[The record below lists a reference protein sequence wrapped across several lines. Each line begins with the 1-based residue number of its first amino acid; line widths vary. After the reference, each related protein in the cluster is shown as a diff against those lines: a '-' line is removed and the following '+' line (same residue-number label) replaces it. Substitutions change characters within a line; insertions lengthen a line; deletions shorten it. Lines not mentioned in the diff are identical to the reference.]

1 MPGNHWQVYLVPV
14 AGGAPQQLTSGSTNH
29 LDPSWSPSGDALVY
43 GPGWDIVVEGHTAT
57 TLEILDLKTHQ
68 VTEVPNSKGLFS
80 PRWSPD
86 GGHLLAMTALQPT
99 KGMLFDLK
107 AHTWEQI
114 FEVPGAE
121 YAEWSS
127 DGRCIDFNVPSGTAA
142 PEDRV
147 CLADRKVQTI
157 VDMAEGFSVITGAL
171 GRWSGVGPDGS
182 IYAIRDISN
191 DEVYAMDVSFP

>member
-1 MPGNHWQVYLVPV
+1 
-14 AGGAPQQLTSGSTNH
+14 
-29 LDPSWSPSGDALVY
+29 
-43 GPGWDIVVEGHTAT
+43 
-57 TLEILDLKTHQ
+57 
-68 VTEVPNSKGLFS
+68 
-80 PRWSPD
+80 
-86 GGHLLAMTALQPT
+86 MTALQPT